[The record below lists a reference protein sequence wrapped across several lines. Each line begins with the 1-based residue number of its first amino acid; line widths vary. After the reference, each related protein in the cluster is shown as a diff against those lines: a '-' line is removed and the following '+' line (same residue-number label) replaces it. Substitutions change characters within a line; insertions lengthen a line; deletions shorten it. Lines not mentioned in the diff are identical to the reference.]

1 MNEETLAKYVKALP
15 GEMLG
20 EYDAMTAGA
29 GANAKSAASGGSGH
43 SGGNRKRF
51 PVLGPVL
58 VLAAAIIVTTVG
70 VIIARNA
77 GSKKNKTELP
87 AATDIGIIEPTPELT
102 DPVLE
107 PTAPATE
114 MPDVTELPATEQPA
128 GTETPATDLP
138 AATETPAP
146 TDTATQTPEPTES
159 PVAPIYI
166 EQNGQKIYPYY
177 AGSLR
182 AVVLRNGGYVSGVDI
197 LPDDLTEIKENAPVV
212 YFGLP
217 YTANWSGT
225 APDEFDISL
234 IAKTVVVGRPETGKE
249 ELIEG
254 TPDIAQIAMMVPH
267 LGMPGERF
275 YIAVIIHDKHGYDP
289 ATGEPQIDYP
299 SYVFCFVRGG
309 QATPTAPSTP
319 TPEPTATTTPDPD
332 RIKINHLDPIITKG
346 ELTVGE
352 SVQLSYH
359 ASPENYNYGTVKWKL
374 TAGFDCAT
382 IDPDTGLLT
391 ALKPGSVGVLPYV
404 EEYETKNSPAGLRII
419 EQGAAE
425 EPKHEQE
432 LPAQYRPDT
441 VSYGNGW
448 TQERLNI
455 RKMFLVYNGQT
466 PDTLPSYSLPSAT
479 YIYSNSPYENDL
491 TLYVRFTDRSV
502 SGNGNHFAVRQK
514 GVKVTFTDAKT
525 GIVVGYSYTNADG
538 VAMFTIKKQ
547 EIDFIVSAEL
557 PGYNFDL
564 IRDEEELHVCYPN
577 GGTQGTTGPY
587 TNCGTARNYEIY
599 VNGNAAAEYTFRVVN
614 TTTGAVMPGGTID
627 IYYKEN
633 STLTLND
640 WYGGYTVVA
649 YDDFF
654 SSIRTITYSYGE
666 GYPQKVVENC
676 TFQRSGNTVTVYAAI
691 SDEETPTEIRIERVV
706 VTGAQSPLYIAD
718 SLELSYVITP
728 ANANYGTVRFR
739 VTRGEDCVFLDP
751 DTGRLVALKE
761 GSFAVEAYV
770 EEYEISHPVSPV
782 AIQVLSWESEPPHEQ
797 PLPEKYRPDV
807 LTLNDIPAEK
817 LNLRNRFMIYNAQTP
832 DVLPVYSDG
841 YGEYRTSPYGNDYTI
856 YVSLYD
862 AALAAQNGSAAS
874 IVRQKGIMI
883 AFIDAAT
890 SEFVGYSYTNADGI
904 AMFTIKRQAS
914 LDLRVSVTMDGFSS
928 DFPHPEWQDH
938 IVPGQGA
945 EQYARPDLNSGY
957 AERFEIPIAVE

>member
-20 EYDAMTAGA
+20 EYDAMAAGA

-70 VIIARNA
+70 VIITRNA

-87 AATDIGIIEPTPELT
+87 AATDIGIIEPTPEST
-102 DPVLE
+102 KPALE
-107 PTAPATE
+107 PTMHVTEAPN
-114 MPDVTELPATEQPA
+114 VTELPATEPPA
-128 GTETPATDLP
+128 G
-138 AATETPAP
+138 TETPAP
-146 TDTATQTPEPTES
+146 TDTATQTPEPTEI
-159 PVAPIYI
+159 PGAPIYI

-182 AVVLRNGGYVSGVDI
+182 AVVLRDGQYVSGVDI

-234 IAKTVVVGRPETGKE
+234 IAKTVVAGRPETGKE

-275 YIAVIIHDKHGYDP
+275 YIAVIIHDKYGYDP
-289 ATGEPQIDYP
+289 ATGEPKIDYP
-299 SYVFCFVRGG
+299 SYVFCFVIGEP
-309 QATPTAPSTP
+309 ATPTAPATATP
-319 TPEPTATTTPDPD
+319 APTATEIPDPD
-332 RIKINHLDPIITKG
+332 RIRISHLDPIITKG

-352 SVQLSYH
+352 SVQLSCH
-359 ASPENYNYGTVKWKL
+359 ASPENYNYGTIRWKL
-374 TAGFDCAT
+374 TSGFDCAT
-382 IDPDTGLLT
+382 IDPVTGVLT

-419 EQGAAE
+419 ETIVDEFGNE
-425 EPKHEQE
+425 EPAHEQA
-432 LPAQYRPDT
+432 LPAQYRPDADP
-441 VSYGNGW
+441 SGNGW
-448 TQERLNI
+448 TQQRINI
-455 RKMFLVYNGQT
+455 RKQFLVYNGQT
-466 PDTLPSYSLPSAT
+466 PDTLPSYKQSPESE
-479 YIYSNSPYENDL
+479 YSYSNSPYENDL
-491 TLYVRFTDRSV
+491 TLYVIFIDYSL
-502 SGNGNHFAVRQK
+502 SGNMYLARTVRQK
-514 GVKVTFTDAKT
+514 GVKVTFTDANT
-525 GIVVGYSYTNADG
+525 GKVVGYSYTNADG

-557 PGYNFDL
+557 SGYNFDH
-564 IRDEEELHVCYPN
+564 IQNEEDRHIIYP
-577 GGTQGTTGPY
+577 GGGSQVSSGPY
-587 TNCGTARNYEIY
+587 TNCGIARQYEML
-599 VNGNAAAEYTFRVVN
+599 VNGNSAVEYTFRVVN
-614 TTTGAVMPGGTID
+614 TNTGEVMPGGI
-627 IYYKEN
+627 IELYYQE
-633 STLTLND
+633 SLMRTLD
-640 WYGGYTVVA
+640 EEYGGYTAVA

-654 SSIRTITYSYGE
+654 DSIRTITYMYGE
-666 GYPQKVVENC
+666 GYPKKRVENC

-691 SDEETPTEIRIERVV
+691 PDETPTQIRIERVV
-706 VTGAQSPLYIAD
+706 LTGTQPTLYIAE
-718 SLELSYVITP
+718 SLELSYIVTP
-728 ANANYGTVRFR
+728 ANANYGTVKFR
-739 VTRGEDCVFLDP
+739 LTRGEDCAYLDP
-751 DTGRLVALKE
+751 DTGRLVAIKE

-770 EEYEISHPVSPV
+770 EEYEISQPASPV
-782 AIQVLSWESEPPHEQ
+782 AIQVLSWDSEPPHEQ
-797 PLPEKYRPDV
+797 PLPEKFRPDV
-807 LTLNDIPAEK
+807 LTLNDISAEK
-817 LNLRNRFMIYNAQTP
+817 LNQRHRFVVYNAPTP
-832 DVLPVYSDG
+832 DILPVYSDG
-841 YGEYRTSPYGNDYTI
+841 NGEYSTSPYENDYTI

-862 AALAAQNGSAAS
+862 AALAEENGSAAS
-874 IVRQKGIMI
+874 IIRQKGIMI

-890 SEFVGYSYTNADGI
+890 NEFVGYSYTNADGI

-928 DFPHPEWQDH
+928 DFPHPESQDH
-938 IVPGQGA
+938 IVQGHGVQ
-945 EQYARPDLNSGY
+945 QYARPDLYSGY